1 MISQLD
7 QQQPQPAEL
16 SGASC
21 VKASLTILRPEEE
34 EKSIS
39 TGKAIR

>member
-16 SGASC
+16 PGASC
-21 VKASLTILRPEEE
+21 VKASLTILRLEEE
-34 EKSIS
+34 EK
-39 TGKAIR
+39 KVLVQEKL